1 MYVSMLTLLYLW
13 VLVYQSSQM
22 HRGSCCVVRCILD
35 ECKLRWWA
43 VYERTHA
50 HDAHVRARTNAF
62 HTCVYQYPENTG
74 LEGAFVDCNDDNGHI
89 YWVKVQLDHRWLR
102 WFAVATRFDW
112 WNGGRAGRRA
122 FTIGAALSS
131 LPIHC
136 YMGDSLMLQPPP
148 LFFFHWSA
156 LITPLLMSFNDT
168 ITSQCPLG
176 VYCTPTSYV
185 GRWPII
191 ISTSEVLQIKRVYSL
206 VWYH

>member
-1 MYVSMLTLLYLW
+1 MMSGLW
-13 VLVYQSSQM
+13 AY
-22 HRGSCCVVRCILD
+22 
-35 ECKLRWWA
+35 A
-43 VYERTHA
+43 RTR
-50 HDAHVRARTNAF
+50 RARTRTNERVS
-62 HTCVYQYPENTG
+62 HMRLSVPREHG
-74 LEGAFVDCNDDNGHI
+74 VRGRNDDNGHI

-191 ISTSEVLQIKRVYSL
+191 ISKSEVLQIKKVYSL